1 MMGPRGPCAP
11 GDGGRGSQPPLP
23 PPPTRQP
30 PGPQSPG
37 GTRCSEAPH
46 KSDGVTHGPPRR
58 TSAGTEALFRGAG
71 RQRASGR
78 TTGGAPARLH
88 RSCKASFFRTEL
100 RGRCRNCPFTCVG
113 PAVHCICFWACSL
126 IGERCDHRIGAQPSP
141 PPPPKSGSKGRGHKS
156 MARRLKLLEK
166 VISHNISANVGGR
179 PFFRK
184 TRTSDG

>member
-11 GDGGRGSQPPLP
+11 GDGGARVSPPP

-58 TSAGTEALFRGAG
+58 TSAGTEALFRGVG
-71 RQRASGR
+71 RQRARGR
-78 TTGGAPARLH
+78 ASGGAPARLH
-88 RSCKASFFRTEL
+88 RSCKASFFRKEL
-100 RGRCRNCPFTCVG
+100 RCRLPQWPFHLCWAHG
-113 PAVHCICFWACSL
+113 PLHLLLGLFSHWGAVFLPHYWGTAV
-126 IGERCDHRIGAQPSP
+126 

-166 VISHNISANVGGR
+166 VI
-179 PFFRK
+179 
-184 TRTSDG
+184 